1 MKCETCGRDMHWE
14 GSIRTGHMAC
24 GKCEGSDE
32 PNASELLRQ
41 AAAEFQRKVDANK
54 QNDNRQID
62 MYKAMVGQ
70 EASIPVPLP
79 TVKWLCLKCGHNII
93 GMKGRDPKDYSCPRC
108 GTYGSLKEVK

>member
-54 QNDNRQID
+54 QFD
-62 MYKAMVGQ
+62 MYKQMVGQ
-70 EASIPVPLP
+70 EAPKPMPMP
-79 TVKWLCLKCGHNII
+79 TVKWLCLKCGYNIVGI
-93 GMKGRDPKDYSCPRC
+93 KGRNPQDYACPRC
-108 GTYGSLKEVK
+108 FKYGSLKEVT